1 MAKEIALWD
10 RLNREHETREVYRQA
25 LKFGCE
31 YLSEQRE
38 RAVFPVAESLEAL
51 ASFDEPLPEQQNSA
65 QDLLKQLHLLGSP
78 ATTAQ
83 GGGRYFGFV
92 NGGVLPAALA
102 ARLLADVWDQNAAL
116 EVMSPIAAKLEAVCE
131 RWLVGLF
138 GLPERSA
145 AGFVSGT
152 STATLCGLLAGRNQL
167 LRQSGWDVSENGL
180 FGAPGLRVVTSD
192 SAHVTVRKAL
202 AILGIGAEQ
211 IETAPADPQGRFDPS
226 RLPALDERD
235 STNLAGGQC
244 QQRRLRPFRAA
255 LRGGAGSGRLGTY

>member
-1 MAKEIALWD
+1 MTDQIALWD

-25 LKFGCE
+25 LRFGCE
-31 YLSEQRE
+31 YLDAQRE

-51 ASFDEPLPEQQNSA
+51 ASFDEALPEQQNSA
-65 QDLLKQLHLLGSP
+65 QDLLKQLHELGSP

-92 NGGVLPAALA
+92 NGGVVPAALA

-138 GLPERSA
+138 GLPESSA

-152 STATLCGLLAGRNQL
+152 STATLCGLLAGKK
-167 LRQSGWDVSENGL
+167 
-180 FGAPGLRVVTSD
+180 P
-192 SAHVTVRKAL
+192 
-202 AILGIGAEQ
+202 I
-211 IETAPADPQGRFDPS
+211 
-226 RLPALDERD
+226 
-235 STNLAGGQC
+235 
-244 QQRRLRPFRAA
+244 AA
-255 LRGGAGSGRLGTY
+255 KKRLGCERKGTFWRARGCA